1 MNLWYTSKSV
11 EPITVI
17 GLVAAAFTTFAYV
30 PQAVQTIKTKNTKSL
45 SLLMYVIMTI
55 GIVLWLSYGILLKDL
70 PIIIANTVTL
80 IFAGIILVLKIKYRW
95 YQSNNYAG

>member
-1 MNLWYTSKSV
+1 V

-55 GIVLWLSYGILLKDL
+55 GIVLWLSYGILLRL
-70 PIIIANTVTL
+70 THY
-80 IFAGIILVLKIKYRW
+80 FCQY
-95 YQSNNYAG
+95 SNINICWNYSDPED